1 MTVMNADCYW
11 ITNSLRRCRL
21 TAGRFIAILA
31 VVTFCGGCPRS
42 IPSNT
47 DEEVTAKRPLGRMRV
62 LGRNGK
68 WDDAWQLREAVLE
81 KHGEDPDAITYVARV
96 AHQTGRAN
104 LAADYLEQAS
114 QVENYASAKRV
125 DETLIAM
132 ISAGRTHDAMA
143 FLEKVV
149 TAHPDRH
156 ETRRVL
162 FDLQMGT
169 EERGAGLEHGRKLIL
184 ERQFDLEL
192 LMTMTDTE
200 IRSMDAKPLDEMVQ
214 RNPDDLRPLIGAARS
229 ALDQNLFDEARD
241 SLDKI
246 VDRHPNYATA
256 AAMRSLLLAEQADWK
271 TLESSL
277 ASLPA
282 EVIQRR
288 HFWTAMG
295 MWSEAVNNAGS
306 AARAYLQAAQLDP
319 DISRSWLDLQ
329 RVLQSNPSLG
339 VNSDVIEA
347 IGDRAE
353 KLNRFNQLRRRFN
366 RSGRISRSVIAD
378 MVGVVREMGRP
389 WEAEAWISVAMQLP
403 EDDSIDLQQMRKD
416 LVAELRRDTPWQQ
429 VKDFPELQLDLSHL
443 AFQPSIER
451 FLDKQAIEDQRDTPP
466 SLIDGPKVEMAGNDR
481 GAIRPIEM
489 VNEAHQR
496 GIAFLASTGDDLE
509 QPGISLHQTLG
520 CGGATLDFDRD
531 GWSDLALVTAGGTPP
546 QKDSPPNVLLR
557 NENGVFTTAP
567 ESAGVN
573 DRGFAQGIAVGDL
586 NEDGWP
592 DLLCTNYGPNVLL
605 INQGDGT
612 FINATDQWLAN
623 PDESRWST
631 GAAFADLDSDG
642 LSDLVVLNYCEG
654 FDPVTFV
661 CGSDS
666 DDEPARSCSPMRFSG
681 DHDQFFRT
689 NFRGNLNDVTEQWN
703 VKATDAGRGLGLAI
717 GRFED
722 RIGNQVFVANDMT
735 SNFYWSRALNQT
747 SNGDTASIGWTES
760 ALPRGLAVD
769 VRSVAQ
775 GSMGIAADDF
785 NADGKIDFYVTNFDQ
800 EYNTLHLQTG
810 PGTWRDSTMAVDLG
824 TDTLPLVGF
833 GTTTTDLDGDGNNE
847 LVVANG
853 HVDIFQRDDLS
864 DEPTDQP
871 ARRSQYAQPMQ
882 FFRHGDDGRFE
893 PAAISGE
900 YLSQPHVGRSLWTM
914 DANRDFRPDLVV
926 THQTEPVAL
935 LVNHTESS
943 APKLKLHVTGT
954 QSSRDAIGTKIT
966 VRAGDWERTHWVTS
980 GGSYLCNE
988 EAGWM
993 LSCPDAATNVH
1004 VQVTWPDDQQ
1014 QNFEELATD
1023 SEWLFIQ
1030 GKRQAINLR

>member
-1 MTVMNADCYW
+1 MNAACFSMK
-11 ITNSLRRCRL
+11 NSVRRRSFGV
-21 TAGRFIAILA
+21 GRFVAAWALLSLC
-31 VVTFCGGCPRS
+31 VGCPS
-42 IPSNT
+42 STPPSNPN
-47 DEEVTAKRPLGRMRV
+47 DETTAKRPLGRMRV

-81 KHGEDPDAITYVARV
+81 KHGDDADAITYVARV

-143 FLEKVV
+143 FLEQVV
-149 TAHPDRH
+149 ESHPDRH

-169 EERGAGLEHGRKLIL
+169 EERGDGLEHGRQLIL

-200 IRSMDAKPLDEMVQ
+200 IRSMDAKPLDEMVE

-241 SLDKI
+241 SLDRIIK
-246 VDRHPNYATA
+246 RHPDYATA
-256 AAMRSLLLAEQADWK
+256 AAMRLLLLAEQADWQELK
-271 TLESSL
+271 SSL
-277 ASLPA
+277 PTLPA

-288 HFWTAMG
+288 HFWTAIG
-295 MWSEAVNNAGS
+295 MWSESTGHSGS
-306 AARAYLQAAQLDP
+306 AARAYLRAAQLDP

-329 RVLQSNPSLG
+329 RVLQSNPSIG
-339 VNSDVIEA
+339 VASDVIEA
-347 IGDRAE
+347 IGNRA
-353 KLNRFNQLRRRFN
+353 KQLNRFNQLRRRFD

-403 EDDSIDLQQMRKD
+403 EDDSVDLQQMRKE
-416 LVAELRRDTPWQQ
+416 LVTELRRDTPWQQ
-429 VKDFPELQLDLSHL
+429 VNDFPELQLDLSSQ
-443 AFQPSIER
+443 AFQPSVEQ
-451 FLDKQAIEDQRDTPP
+451 FLREQSSESNPGPTPSRP
-466 SLIDGPKVEMAGNDR
+466 NDSDVEMASNPKTTL
-481 GAIRPIEM
+481 RPIEL
-489 VNEAHQR
+489 VNEAQQR
-496 GIAFLASTGDDLE
+496 GISFLASTGDDLNR
-509 QPGISLHQTLG
+509 PGISLHQTLG

-557 NENGVFTTAP
+557 NQDGIFTTAP

-573 DRGFAQGIAVGDL
+573 DRGFAQGFAVGDL

-592 DLLCTNYGPNVLL
+592 DLLCTNYGPNTLL

-612 FINATDQWLAN
+612 YVDATHQWLAN
-623 PDESRWST
+623 PEESRWST

-654 FDPVTFV
+654 LDPVTYV
-661 CGSDS
+661 CGDGT
-666 DDEPARSCSPMRFSG
+666 DEPARSCSPMRFSG
-681 DHDQFFRT
+681 DHDQFFKT
-689 NFRGNLNDVTEQWN
+689 DSRGLIEDVTEQWN
-703 VKATDAGRGLGLAI
+703 ATTTDAGRGLGVVI
-717 GRFED
+717 GGFEN
-722 RIGNQVFVANDMT
+722 RPSNQVFVANDMT
-735 SNFYWSRALNQT
+735 SNFYWSRAQSQSTDEDNAAV
-747 SNGDTASIGWTES
+747 NWTES

-769 VRSVAQ
+769 ARSVAQ
-775 GSMGIAADDF
+775 GSMGIATDDF
-785 NADGKIDFYVTNFDQ
+785 NDDGKLDFYVTNFDQ

-810 PGTWRDSTMAVDLG
+810 PGSWRDSTMAVDLG
-824 TDTLPLVGF
+824 VDTLPLVGF
-833 GTTTTDLDGDGNNE
+833 GTTTADLDGDGKNE
-847 LVVANG
+847 LVVSNG

-864 DEPTDQP
+864 EEPSQEP

-882 FFRHGDDGRFE
+882 IFQRGSDGRF
-893 PAAISGE
+893 AKADSSGE
-900 YLSQPHVGRSLWTM
+900 YLSQPHVGRSLWTI

-935 LVNHTESS
+935 LVNHTESES
-943 APKLKLHVTGT
+943 PKLKIHVTGT
-954 QSSRDAIGTKIT
+954 QSSRDAIGSKIT
-966 VRAGDWERTHWVTS
+966 VVAGDWKKTHWVTA

-988 EAGWM
+988 EPSWM
-993 LSCPDAATNVH
+993 LSCPDSGDKVD
-1004 VQVTWPDDQQ
+1004 VQITWPDGQRQ
-1014 QNFEELATD
+1014 TFAEVTTNG
-1023 SEWLFIQ
+1023 EWMLVQ
-1030 GKRQAINLR
+1030 GLTEAIDLR